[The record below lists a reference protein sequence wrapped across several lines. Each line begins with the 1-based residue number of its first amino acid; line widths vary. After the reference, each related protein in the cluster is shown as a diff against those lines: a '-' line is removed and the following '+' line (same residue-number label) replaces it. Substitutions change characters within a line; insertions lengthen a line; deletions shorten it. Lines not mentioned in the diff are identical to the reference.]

1 MPLSKFYMAVM
12 ISAAMAF
19 SVPALAQV
27 APFKLVILWGD
38 SGVAV
43 IEYPTATRCEAAKAV
58 LEHRKAQELEKRKP
72 EFPPG
77 GGIIVPKPWVM
88 EMICIPG

>member
-1 MPLSKFYMAVM
+1 MKTAKLLVLLLSVG
-12 ISAAMAF
+12 AF
-19 SVPALAQV
+19 TFSLPALAQS

-38 SGVAV
+38 AV
-43 IEYPTATRCEAAKAV
+43 TVVDYPTAARCEAAKAA
-58 LEHRKAQELEKRKP
+58 LERRKEQELEKRKP

-77 GGIIVPKPWVM
+77 GGIIMPRPWIM